1 MSFKAKIRVLLLL
14 AILITVATS
23 YLSVNH
29 FISGYIENQAQ
40 QNIDSQVTLVREKL
54 AGDFNQKIIL
64 AGNLN
69 FGVTNVKKT
78 LEQTGFY
85 NIVKIISDMAF
96 DGSGVIDDAK
106 RVADL
111 KAVAAAAAGKVTVS
125 PLQTIDGKPMVAILV
140 PRGSD
145 SAYIYYLDMTPTKQL
160 LEQAA
165 GEGKS
170 FELKDAAGNIL
181 ISQKPAGESDAKPYP
196 LDIAGSGWTLTGFV
210 DHDYIKQMTRD
221 LNGEITLA
229 LLIVGAVVLVLAFA
243 ALSFAY
249 RPILLL
255 RDVVQDLSRGNGDLT
270 RRLTV
275 SSRDDLGQMSGG
287 INNFIGNL
295 QSMML
300 EVQESAERLNGGIES
315 LATQSRAAQSLL
327 EQHAGETNQV
337 VTAIAEMSSAAGS
350 VAENASA
357 TAQLAGQSREL
368 AAQSRKVV
376 DSAMASVNA
385 LVGEVEETASS
396 IQLMQKDVDQ
406 IGAVLGVIG
415 GIAEQTNLLALNAA
429 IEAARAGEQGRGF
442 AVVADEV
449 RALAGRT
456 QQSTAEIREMLE
468 RLQRGS
474 QTVAAA
480 MEGTKESCIA
490 TADKTSRVH
499 GSLDEVIDAVIR
511 SNDLVSQIATAA
523 EQQSLVAD
531 EISRNMHAIADV
543 VTQLEGN
550 GQEMASTAGG
560 MQQSY
565 HTLRDIVARFRL
577 R

>member
-210 DHDYIKQMTRD
+210 DH
-221 LNGEITLA
+221 
-229 LLIVGAVVLVLAFA
+229 
-243 ALSFAY
+243 
-249 RPILLL
+249 
-255 RDVVQDLSRGNGDLT
+255 
-270 RRLTV
+270 
-275 SSRDDLGQMSGG
+275 
-287 INNFIGNL
+287 
-295 QSMML
+295 
-300 EVQESAERLNGGIES
+300 
-315 LATQSRAAQSLL
+315 
-327 EQHAGETNQV
+327 
-337 VTAIAEMSSAAGS
+337 
-350 VAENASA
+350 
-357 TAQLAGQSREL
+357 
-368 AAQSRKVV
+368 
-376 DSAMASVNA
+376 
-385 LVGEVEETASS
+385 
-396 IQLMQKDVDQ
+396 
-406 IGAVLGVIG
+406 
-415 GIAEQTNLLALNAA
+415 
-429 IEAARAGEQGRGF
+429 
-442 AVVADEV
+442 
-449 RALAGRT
+449 
-456 QQSTAEIREMLE
+456 
-468 RLQRGS
+468 
-474 QTVAAA
+474 
-480 MEGTKESCIA
+480 
-490 TADKTSRVH
+490 
-499 GSLDEVIDAVIR
+499 
-511 SNDLVSQIATAA
+511 
-523 EQQSLVAD
+523 
-531 EISRNMHAIADV
+531 
-543 VTQLEGN
+543 
-550 GQEMASTAGG
+550 
-560 MQQSY
+560 
-565 HTLRDIVARFRL
+565 
-577 R
+577 